1 MRYEFNFGSLGT
13 VPPRSGGKVG
23 ERFRLAVLGDFSARA
38 NRGEIEV
45 GETLAGRK
53 PLLVDI
59 DNFDQLM
66 GRLGIKLQLDIG
78 GEDGTVDVAINSI
91 DDFHPD
97 QLYDNLELFSHLS
110 GLRQRLDSRA
120 TFAKAA
126 KEVQGWPGVAP
137 PPKARKRARRSR
149 GMAVA
154 ADCKLGDFARLLERS
169 YEDRQET
176 PVDQLL
182 QRVVAPH
189 VVPAKDPRQDV
200 LIAAVDSAISE
211 TMRRVLHHPDFQT
224 TEALWRSVD
233 LLIRRLETGVNLQ
246 IVLYDITAEEL
257 AADLSA
263 TETLEETGLY
273 RLLVEQ
279 PALDARQGAISA
291 IVGNYL
297 FEHTPPH
304 AELLGRMGKIAA
316 AAKAPFIAAISASCL
331 QKSQDRDLHALIAD
345 SWSALSKL
353 PEAAY
358 LGLTVP
364 RFLLRNPYG
373 QKTDPIDRFEFEEFT
388 PQYGLRGMLW
398 GNSAIL
404 AGLLLGQTCARQG
417 LKKMNIG
424 SILSVNEMPY
434 YYYTDRDGDQVAL
447 PCTERLLDVRT
458 AAQVSAQG
466 WIPVLSIRGR
476 AEVRLGGLLSL
487 AGTALSGPW
496 PAPAGANTTDRPKPP
511 AAEAPAAESEEGT
524 AESELDAGAVSD
536 DLDLGSSS
544 DESSETPAA
553 DSGDSDLDALLASMG
568 GDDEAPASEAAS
580 SEEMDPE
587 LAALLASL

>member
-1 MRYEFNFGSLGT
+1 MATLPGSLTG
-13 VPPRSGGKVG
+13 
-23 ERFRLAVLGDFSARA
+23 
-38 NRGEIEV
+38 
-45 GETLAGRK
+45 
-53 PLLVDI
+53 
-59 DNFDQLM
+59 
-66 GRLGIKLQLDIG
+66 
-78 GEDGTVDVAINSI
+78 
-91 DDFHPD
+91 
-97 QLYDNLELFSHLS
+97 
-110 GLRQRLDSRA
+110 
-120 TFAKAA
+120 
-126 KEVQGWPGVAP
+126 
-137 PPKARKRARRSR
+137 
-149 GMAVA
+149 
-154 ADCKLGDFARLLERS
+154 S

-200 LIAAVDSAISE
+200 LIAAVDSAIAE

-273 RLLVEQ
+273 KLLVEQ

-316 AAKAPFIAAISASCL
+316 AAKAPFIAAISAACL
-331 QKSQDRDLHALIAD
+331 QKSQDRDLHALIVD

-434 YYYTDRDGDQVAL
+434 YYFTDRDGDQVAL

-466 WIPVLSIRGR
+466 WIPALSIRGR

-487 AGTALSGPW
+487 AGPALSGPW
-496 PAPAGANTTDRPKPP
+496 PAPAGAQTTDRPKP
-511 AAEAPAAESEEGT
+511 APAEEPPAESEEGT
-524 AESELDAGAVSD
+524 AESVWIWIRGRFRTIWTWVRPPTTRPRRRLPTRATAIWMPCWRVWAAATRRRQAKHRAARKWTRNWRRCWRVCEVVRASKKTTTRQMARQDRITKTRKCRTRLVINGWLYMGKTKAKA
-536 DLDLGSSS
+536 DLIYNRPFITSSCIFR
-544 DESSETPAA
+544 
-553 DSGDSDLDALLASMG
+553 L
-568 GDDEAPASEAAS
+568 
-580 SEEMDPE
+580 
-587 LAALLASL
+587 

>member
-1 MRYEFNFGSLGT
+1 
-13 VPPRSGGKVG
+13 
-23 ERFRLAVLGDFSARA
+23 
-38 NRGEIEV
+38 
-45 GETLAGRK
+45 
-53 PLLVDI
+53 
-59 DNFDQLM
+59 
-66 GRLGIKLQLDIG
+66 
-78 GEDGTVDVAINSI
+78 
-91 DDFHPD
+91 
-97 QLYDNLELFSHLS
+97 
-110 GLRQRLDSRA
+110 
-120 TFAKAA
+120 
-126 KEVQGWPGVAP
+126 
-137 PPKARKRARRSR
+137 
-149 GMAVA
+149 
-154 ADCKLGDFARLLERS
+154 
-169 YEDRQET
+169 
-176 PVDQLL
+176 
-182 QRVVAPH
+182 
-189 VVPAKDPRQDV
+189 
-200 LIAAVDSAISE
+200 
-211 TMRRVLHHPDFQT
+211 
-224 TEALWRSVD
+224 
-233 LLIRRLETGVNLQ
+233 
-246 IVLYDITAEEL
+246 L

-273 RLLVEQ
+273 KLLVEQ

-331 QKSQDRDLHALIAD
+331 QKGQDRDLHALIVD

-424 SILSVNEMPY
+424 SILSVDEMPY
-434 YYYTDRDGDQVAL
+434 YYFTDRDGDQVAL
-447 PCTERLLDVRT
+447 PCTERLLDMRT

-466 WIPVLSIRGR
+466 WIPALSIRGR

-487 AGTALSGPW
+487 AGPALSGPW
-496 PAPAGANTTDRPKPP
+496 PAPAGAKTTDRPKPAP
-511 AAEAPAAESEEGT
+511 VEATPAESEGGT
-524 AESELDAGAVSD
+524 AESAM
-536 DLDLGSSS
+536 DLDSGGLDMGLSSG
-544 DESSETPAA
+544 DSSETPAA
-553 DSGDSDLDALLASMG
+553 GSGDSDLDALLASLG
-568 GDDEAPASEAAS
+568 GGDEAPAAEATG